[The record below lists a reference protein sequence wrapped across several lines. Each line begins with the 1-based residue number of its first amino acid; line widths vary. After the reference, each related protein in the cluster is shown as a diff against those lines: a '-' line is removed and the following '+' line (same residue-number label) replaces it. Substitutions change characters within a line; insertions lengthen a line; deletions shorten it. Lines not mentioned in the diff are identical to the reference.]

1 MAENTKTAG
10 AQASSANAAAPTK
23 PAASQAQKIQAGVQ
37 KVPAAKGGVSP
48 VPRVKRPKKKV
59 SGALVVGL
67 VFLLL
72 IAATLGLLYFDLY
85 GVKDF
90 AVSAFQLENPT
101 KNQLNAVKQEA
112 QALADQEKSLA
123 EREAAL
129 TEERLKANQE
139 QKELDK
145 ALSAREKA
153 ISDKE
158 KDLAALQTSIEEKQA
173 ELNELEAKL
182 EIKRIDITTAV
193 EMFAGM
199 APGKAADALEGIKD
213 PADIALLLLYMDSEK
228 SAKILNEM
236 RTKLATS
243 VMMEIAALKEANSL
257 PPAPSPTP
265 SPKK

>member
-10 AQASSANAAAPTK
+10 AQASPADAAAPTK
-23 PAASQAQKIQAGVQ
+23 TAVNQARKIQAGSQ
-37 KVPAAKGGVSP
+37 KAPAAKNGVSP
-48 VPRVKRPKKKV
+48 VPKAKRPKKKV

-90 AVSAFQLENPT
+90 AVSAFQLEDPT
-101 KNQLNAVKQEA
+101 KNQLNAVLQKE
-112 QALADQEKSLA
+112 QALADQEKTLA
-123 EREAAL
+123 EREAVL
-129 TEERLKANQE
+129 TEEQQKANQE
-139 QKELDK
+139 QKEVNK
-145 ALSAREKA
+145 ELSAREKA
-153 ISDKE
+153 VSDKE
-158 KDLAALQTSIEEKQA
+158 EELAALQASIDEKQT
-173 ELNELEAKL
+173 ELDELASKL

-199 APGKAADALEGIKD
+199 DPDKAADALEGIED

-228 SAKILNEM
+228 SAEILNEM
-236 RTKLATS
+236 RTRLATS
-243 VMMEIAALKEANSL
+243 VMLEIAALKEANSL